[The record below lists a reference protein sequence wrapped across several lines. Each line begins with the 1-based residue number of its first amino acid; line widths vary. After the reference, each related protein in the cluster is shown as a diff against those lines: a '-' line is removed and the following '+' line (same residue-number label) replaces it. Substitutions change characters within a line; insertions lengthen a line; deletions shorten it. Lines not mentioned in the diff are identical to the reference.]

1 MDRHQL
7 AVLTVAGSDS
17 GGNAG
22 IQADIRAFHVFGL
35 HACTVV
41 TALNDD
47 QGVRID
53 FLDVVER

>member
-1 MDRHQL
+1 MH
-7 AVLTVAGSDS
+7 
-17 GGNAG
+17 
-22 IQADIRAFHVFGL
+22 AFSAL
-35 HACTVV
+35 RTVV